1 MKNEATV
8 TITQDR
14 YEQLL
19 DMESRVHIIAQ
30 MIMNEN
36 YVSMEKIL
44 LYLGCLSQYE
54 TFKEKIRKEQQQN
67 ASINKRN

>member
-1 MKNEATV
+1 MENEATV

-19 DMESRVHIIAQ
+19 DIESRVHIITQ

-36 YVSMEKIL
+36 YVSMERIL

-54 TFKEKIRKEQQQN
+54 KFKEKIRKEQQN
-67 ASINKRN
+67 ASINKGN